1 MIFDDYHTKVSAQS
15 HVQNVSHWDQIS
27 VQHSYWLENMVIVT
41 YYLAQAFE
49 TLRYLSFGFNVAWVS
64 MSGWESRSIAF
75 SWIVLVVYFVSWG
88 SGSLNLVHMASK
100 SDWVVIYHFVS
111 LSASLTIIFPSRVKV
126 LLMCPCFL
134 SVLVLK
140 NSSFL
145 TVVRSSLM
153 NILSLSDV
161 SLAVAPWH
169 L

>member
-1 MIFDDYHTKVSAQS
+1 
-15 HVQNVSHWDQIS
+15 
-27 VQHSYWLENMVIVT
+27 MVIVT

-49 TLRYLSFGFNVAWVS
+49 TWRYLSFGFNVAWVS

-75 SWIVLVVYFVSWG
+75 SWIVLVVFFFVSWG
-88 SGSLNLVHMASK
+88 SGSLNLGHMAFK

-111 LSASLTIIFPSRVKV
+111 SSASLTIIFPSRVKV
-126 LLMCPCFL
+126 PLMCPCFL

-161 SLAVAPWH
+161 SSLASRSCTMASLVRSLA
-169 L
+169 LVR